1 MRFGSNFLKYDD
13 EAQNGTT
20 CKNIKDDWI
29 VTARGRPDAWL
40 AQYRKIK
47 K

>member
-29 VTARGRPDAWL
+29 VTARGRPMRGWHSIE
-40 AQYRKIK
+40 K
-47 K
+47 